1 MNRNRPTPIV
11 HTERLLAL
19 VPYISTHQ
27 GVSTSELAA
36 MFNVSVAQINNDL
49 MTLWMCGLPGYTP
62 LELMD
67 LSFESGFVTIHNAPT
82 LQSPRSL
89 NSDEIV
95 ALLFGLDLILDSIS
109 KDSSLI
115 VNVKELI
122 ERLSNK
128 SPIHSRL
135 RATNPVAGSLRAII
149 ENSLNEKGALK
160 INYHS
165 LYSDSY
171 SDRIISPLEMYSES
185 GVEYLLSYCSTAK
198 AFRTFRLDRIESAQS
213 ATLDLSSHLNQ
224 QTNSNPDVA
233 YSIKVIERSRL
244 MKERF
249 SIPEVEDDE
258 EIQLH
263 SFSEQWIRRS
273 ICASS
278 GSAQLIHPIEIRL
291 EIAEKAQQLLERYR
305 QAKSA

>member
-1 MNRNRPTPIV
+1 MNRNRPMPIV

-36 MFNVSVAQINNDL
+36 IFNVSVAQINNDL

-67 LSFESGFVTIHNAPT
+67 LSFDSGYVTIHNAPT

-95 ALLFGLDLILDSIS
+95 ALLFGLDLVKESIS
-109 KDSSLI
+109 EDSDLQS
-115 VNVKELI
+115 NVSELI
-122 ERLSNK
+122 ERLSFK

-135 RATNPVAGSLRAII
+135 RATNPVAGSLRAVI
-149 ENSLNEKGALK
+149 EKSLNEKGALK
-160 INYHS
+160 IDYHS
-165 LYSDSY
+165 LYSDNHSE
-171 SDRIISPLEMYSES
+171 RIISPLEMYTES
-185 GVEYLLSYCSTAK
+185 GVEYLLAYCSTAK
-198 AFRTFRLDRIESAQS
+198 AFRTFRLDRIASAQS
-213 ATLDLSSHLNQ
+213 AVLDISSHSNQPTKLN
-224 QTNSNPDVA
+224 PEVA
-233 YSIKVIERSRL
+233 FAIKVIDRSRL

-249 SIPEVEDDE
+249 SIPAANDVE
-258 EIQLH
+258 EIQLN
-263 SFSEQWIRRS
+263 SFSEQWVLRS

-278 GSAQLIHPIEIRL
+278 GSAQLLHPAEIRL
-291 EIAEKAQQLLERYR
+291 EMAEKAQLLLERYR

>member
-1 MNRNRPTPIV
+1 MPIV

-27 GVSTSELAA
+27 GVSTSDLAA
-36 MFNVSVAQINNDL
+36 LFNVSVAQINSDL

-67 LSFESGFVTIHNAPT
+67 LSFESGFVTINNAPT

-95 ALLFGLDLILDSIS
+95 ALLFGLDLVLDSIS

-115 VNVKELI
+115 ANVKELI

-149 ENSLNEKGALK
+149 ENSLNKKSALK
-160 INYHS
+160 IKYHS
-165 LYSDSY
+165 LYSDTY

-185 GVEYLLSYCSTAK
+185 GVEYLLSYCGTAK
-198 AFRTFRLDRIESAQS
+198 AFRTFRLDRIASAQS
-213 ATLDLSSHLNQ
+213 ATLDFPSHSNQ
-224 QTNSNPDVA
+224 QSNLNPDVA

-249 SIPEVEDDE
+249 SIPEIQDTE
-258 EIQLH
+258 EMQLH
-263 SFSEQWIRRS
+263 SFSEQWILRS

-278 GSAQLIHPIEIRL
+278 GSAQLLHPTQIRL
-291 EIAEKAQQLLERYR
+291 EIAEKAQLLLERYR